1 MRHEAA
7 LEQDVD
13 ADADEGKT
21 ISFPGCA
28 RLWRCGAR
36 SFFCM
41 HSGLGGVFIVY
52 RFSWTFD
59 FFAAFVLN
67 YFSIL
72 AEIIMITDT
81 FSFIFFI
88 LFFFFR
94 PNLLV

>member
-1 MRHEAA
+1 MQHEAA

-41 HSGLGGVFIVY
+41 HSGLGGVFIVC
-52 RFSWTFD
+52 RFRWTFD
-59 FFAAFVLN
+59 FFAAFLLL
-67 YFSIL
+67 FSAFRADVRGVMLTI
-72 AEIIMITDT
+72 A
-81 FSFIFFI
+81 FFGTS
-88 LFFFFR
+88 L
-94 PNLLV
+94 